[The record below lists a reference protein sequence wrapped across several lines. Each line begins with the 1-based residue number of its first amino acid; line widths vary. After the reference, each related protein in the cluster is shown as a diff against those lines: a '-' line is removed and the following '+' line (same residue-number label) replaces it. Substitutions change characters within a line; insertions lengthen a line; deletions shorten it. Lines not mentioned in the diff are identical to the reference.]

1 MAHGSDPPVDAPSRF
16 RLRQRTDA
24 DMDALAE
31 LWAASWLE
39 AMPGIDFA
47 ARTTWLRGHL
57 PALEAAGAVTV
68 CGFDEVGRLLGFA
81 TVDPQNGY
89 LDQITVAPE
98 AKSSGAASAL
108 LAEARR
114 ISAASSVSR
123 RQPGQSARAPILR
136 ARRFQ
141 DGRGRGQPALG
152 VENMAPA
159 RSVSASIK
167 FSGPFLGLKKFF
179 DSHLRN
185 FLNRVI

>member
-57 PALEAAGAVTV
+57 PALEAAGAVTI

-114 ISAASSVSR
+114 ISR
-123 RQPGQSARAPILR
+123 ILCFSTSTRTIR
-136 ARRFQ
+136 ARSDFTRAKVS
-141 DGRGRGQPALG
+141 GRSRPGSTRARG
-152 VENMAPA
+152 
-159 RSVSASIK
+159 
-167 FSGPFLGLKKFF
+167 
-179 DSHLRN
+179 
-185 FLNRVI
+185 

>member
-1 MAHGSDPPVDAPSRF
+1 MAHRSDPPVDAPSCF

-68 CGFDEVGRLLGFA
+68 CGFDEAGRLLGFA

-114 ISAASSVSR
+114 ISEHPLFLDVNQDNPRALR
-123 RQPGQSARAPILR
+123 FYAREGFRTVEA
-136 ARRFQ
+136 
-141 DGRGRGQPALG
+141 G
-152 VENMAPA
+152 VNP
-159 RSVSASIK
+159 RS
-167 FSGPFLGLKKFF
+167 GLKTWR
-179 DSHLRN
+179 LREA
-185 FLNRVI
+185 